1 MKKDNG
7 VRIIFH
13 IDMNAFFCSVACN
26 LNPSLRGKAFAIG
39 RENTYRGVLST
50 ASYEARKLGIHSAMP
65 VADAYK
71 LVPDLMVISLDY
83 KHYENYHNKFINI
96 IKQYSD
102 VVEVASIDECYVDV
116 TEISKQKHPMVLAH
130 EIQLRILKEL
140 NLSCSIGI
148 GPTLFLAKMASDMKK
163 PLGITVL
170 RKREVSQLLYPLS
183 VKEIFGIGKKTYPK
197 LIDNNIKT
205 IGEFMDPSN
214 KDKILSLVGENTYN
228 YVVDAITGKTTN
240 IVDPNRYANSTSIS
254 QSLTFDVYLSDID
267 EILYEMRKM
276 AKQVHRRLIDSK
288 SSCKTIG
295 ITLRDSDFKTINRS
309 KSVENYTNDLY
320 DINNVIADLLE
331 ENFIEKPY
339 RLVGV
344 FISNI
349 ILDEDIE
356 EEYNLFTINDKALKL
371 ETINNMI
378 SSFQEKY
385 GKNSLFRKK
394 DEIKK

>member
-1 MKKDNG
+1 MKKDNT
-7 VRIIFH
+7 VKIIFH

-26 LNPSLRGKAFAIG
+26 LNPTLRGKAFAIG

-71 LVPDLMVISLDY
+71 LVPDLMVINIDY
-83 KHYENYHNKFINI
+83 KYYEEYHNKFLNI
-96 IKQYSD
+96 IRQYSNI
-102 VVEVASIDECYVDV
+102 VEVASIDECYVDV
-116 TEISKQKHPMVLAH
+116 TEIAQTKHPLVLAH

-148 GPTLFLAKMASDMKK
+148 APTLFLAKMASDMKK

-170 RKREVSQLLYPLS
+170 RKREVEQLLYPLS
-183 VKEIFGIGKKTYPK
+183 VKEIFGIGKKTYPR
-197 LIDNNIKT
+197 LIDNGINS
-205 IGEFMDPSN
+205 IGDFMNLDN
-214 KDKILSLVGENTYN
+214 KDKVISLVGENTYN
-228 YVVDAITGKTTN
+228 YVLDAITGKTTN

-276 AKQVHRRLIDSK
+276 AKQIQRRLIDSK
-288 SSCKTIG
+288 SSCKTVG

-309 KSVENYTNDLY
+309 KSLENYTNDLY
-320 DINNVIADLLE
+320 DINNTIADLLE
-331 ENFIEKPY
+331 ENFVEKPY

-344 FISNI
+344 FVSNI
-349 ILDEDIE
+349 ILDEEIV
-356 EEYNLFTINDKALKL
+356 EEYNLFTINDKSLKL

-385 GKNSLFRKK
+385 GKHSLFRKK
-394 DEIKK
+394 DENK